1 MIIRLV
7 MLAELGAITAALTLP
22 ESLQSLGLAS
32 FILATA
38 AFVVAIFPSSAPLG
52 LAKLLRPNLVVV
64 LAAPALWMALQA
76 VPMPVDTLGNPIWA
90 TASAALN
97 EPLSEMIT
105 VDIGATMLSLAQY
118 CAVLAAAFVTAV
130 VTLDRYRAAQVLHI
144 LLSVTTIATAM
155 WFGKEA
161 RAVAGP
167 DGSTVAVLGVLLACA
182 TAIRAVDQLRRH
194 SRPGKVAPAPAPCS
208 VRRDHRNDCV
218 HDRAAHSDQLGR
230 RHCRPPWIRN
240 FGLGVQYSEVV
251 FGLVGDRWCS
261 RNCRN
266 TLYCRRNGHSIQD

>member
-118 CAVLAAAFVTAV
+118 CAVLAAAFV
-130 VTLDRYRAAQVLHI
+130 HC
-144 LLSVTTIATAM
+144 
-155 WFGKEA
+155 G
-161 RAVAGP
+161 
-167 DGSTVAVLGVLLACA
+167 
-182 TAIRAVDQLRRH
+182 RH
-194 SRPGKVAPAPAPCS
+194 A
-208 VRRDHRNDCV
+208 
-218 HDRAAHSDQLGR
+218 
-230 RHCRPPWIRN
+230 
-240 FGLGVQYSEVV
+240 
-251 FGLVGDRWCS
+251 
-261 RNCRN
+261 
-266 TLYCRRNGHSIQD
+266 